1 MSNVIQFPDRSAYA
15 QKILEREIIE
25 REARRKKHEDD
36 TLRRLSDVI
45 EDAASEMYIKAI
57 LAGSPPDAAFL
68 AEAAVFDV
76 VITAVEAAAAKA
88 AEYETWGA
96 LEAVRDARFRN
107 LFDKS

>member
-45 EDAASEMYIKAI
+45 EDAASEKCTIKAI
-57 LAGSPPDAAFL
+57 LAGVSAPDAGVPL
-68 AEAAVFDV
+68 Q
-76 VITAVEAAAAKA
+76 KQ
-88 AEYETWGA
+88 
-96 LEAVRDARFRN
+96 RFV
-107 LFDKS
+107 